1 MADPVIE
8 AAAVFSAAEVR
19 LPLMLAVDAATAVAV
34 RLRQVRDPVM
44 LALLPVTCRAVTV
57 PGVVALPLV
66 SIASLDTEPMLA
78 AMAVRVPVRGT
89 EVEVRVLDDTPATE
103 REPATASEP
112 VMARLPG
119 RDVLELPV

>member
-78 AMAVRVPVRGT
+78 AMALRVPVRGT